1 MDAGTKGVSPV
12 SVDDSALLSTTI
24 RAIRRRRGMTAREVA
39 AAMHMPLRTYQ
50 RFEAGE
56 NRPNIDHI
64 HRFARATRSDPHG
77 LMTAVAIGAPEWA
90 VWTADNQFS
99 AILTVGLQTF
109 NRKHGERI
117 ADLDVRAIVSA
128 VTAMFDRLGDEI
140 ASQSE
145 ARDWI
150 RTGQDALAET
160 RPRPGR

>member
-1 MDAGTKGVSPV
+1 
-12 SVDDSALLSTTI
+12 
-24 RAIRRRRGMTAREVA
+24 
-39 AAMHMPLRTYQ
+39 
-50 RFEAGE
+50 
-56 NRPNIDHI
+56 
-64 HRFARATRSDPHG
+64 
-77 LMTAVAIGAPEWA
+77 MTAVAIGAPEWA

-117 ADLDVRAIVSA
+117 AHLDVRAIVSA

-150 RTGQDALAET
+150 RNGQDALAET